1 VGVTANQAQL
11 AVALELATTAHRG
24 QVYPSPEHEPYIC
37 HPIRVMEALEEG
49 DEQIVAVLHDVLE
62 DTSVDVA
69 ELHELGFG
77 EHIIRAVL
85 LLTHDRTVPYGDY
98 IERLAH
104 DPLARRVKLADLA
117 DTFGTIDAS
126 NRRVTC
132 APGSVGT
139 KPRNISWRPGRAR
152 SERGRHT
159 TISWIHAHR
168 HRRPPHAP
176 SAA

>member
-1 VGVTANQAQL
+1 VTQDRAQL

-24 QVYPSPEHEPYIC
+24 QVYPSPEREPYIC

-49 DEQIVAVLHDVLE
+49 DAQIVALLHDVLE

-85 LLTHDRTVPYGDY
+85 LLTHDGTVPYADY

-104 DPLARRVKLADLA
+104 DRLARRVKLADLA
-117 DTFGTIDAS
+117 DNLRN
-126 NRRVTC
+126 NRRLESTSDV
-132 APGSVGT
+132 
-139 KPRNISWRPGRAR
+139 RAR
-152 SERGRHT
+152 
-159 TISWIHAHR
+159 ISR
-168 HRRPPHAP
+168 YE
-176 SAA
+176 AAQHFLEAWSRAV